1 MWFAARALPPT
12 VAKARL
18 LIAALLTVQAIASSG
33 CVRRRLT
40 VRTNP
45 PGAQVFVD
53 DQEIGTTPC
62 SSAFVYYG
70 TRKITIMKDGFR
82 TETIFQKIPPPWYE
96 LPPLDLFT
104 ENVVPREIRDERVV
118 DVQLVP
124 QELVPQQKL
133 LDRATAL
140 RESARS
146 GTVTPMT
153 AITTANPRPPDPP
166 GYPGQGLPG
175 GQPLPYEPLPPPPQR

>member
-1 MWFAARALPPT
+1 MSFESQAVSAPLRVRLFFVALVAA
-12 VAKARL
+12 
-18 LIAALLTVQAIASSG
+18 QAIFATG

-70 TRKITIMKDGFR
+70 TRKITIMKDGYR

-96 LPPLDLFT
+96 IPPLDL
-104 ENVVPREIRDERVV
+104 
-118 DVQLVP
+118 
-124 QELVPQQKL
+124 
-133 LDRATAL
+133 
-140 RESARS
+140 
-146 GTVTPMT
+146 
-153 AITTANPRPPDPP
+153 
-166 GYPGQGLPG
+166 
-175 GQPLPYEPLPPPPQR
+175 

>member
-1 MWFAARALPPT
+1 MAVEFYSLHWQAARVRFIFLAL
-12 VAKARL
+12 VAGQ
-18 LIAALLTVQAIASSG
+18 ALCGRG
-33 CVRRRLT
+33 CVRRRPT

-70 TRKITIMKDGFR
+70 TRKIAIMKDGFR

-96 LPPLDLFT
+96 IPPLDIVV
-104 ENVVPREIRDERVV
+104 ENFVPRETRDERVV

-124 QELVPQQKL
+124 
-133 LDRATAL
+133 
-140 RESARS
+140 
-146 GTVTPMT
+146 
-153 AITTANPRPPDPP
+153 
-166 GYPGQGLPG
+166 
-175 GQPLPYEPLPPPPQR
+175 